1 MAVDV
6 VFNVGYAAVANFYGV
21 AVEDLVQH
29 VALWKFFT

>member
-6 VFNVGYAAVANFYGV
+6 VFNVGHAAVANFYSV

-29 VALWKFFT
+29 VVLWQFFI